1 SEAITVGDKTI
12 TLPGIGAYL
21 AQATAEKDLA
31 AVGWV
36 VLTMTV
42 VIILYDQLMFRPL
55 VAWADKF
62 RFEQTGAQTAPASWF
77 LNLLQRSR
85 LFGTLTAPAS
95 HLLRTVSRWRF
106 SPLRAGVAGLQ
117 QSHSAAMDA
126 LWLIIVAAAA
136 AFAAWKIIDY
146 VASGVGWD

>member
-1 SEAITVGDKTI
+1 MMMSMSGAWFFVVASEAITVGDRTI

-36 VLTMTV
+36 VLSMIA

-62 RFEQTGAQTAPASWF
+62 RFEQTAAQTAPSSWF
-77 LNLLQRSR
+77 LDLLQRSR
-85 LFGTLTAPAS
+85 LFRTLTSPGNMMLRALARQRFAPCAERYRGLARRARQS
-95 HLLRTVSRWRF
+95 WTF
-106 SPLRAGVAGLQ
+106 FGSPL
-117 QSHSAAMDA
+117 
-126 LWLIIVAAAA
+126 
-136 AFAAWKIIDY
+136 
-146 VASGVGWD
+146 